1 MLTIIALVISY
12 LLGSISCALIIS
24 RALGLGDPRQA
35 GSGNAG
41 ATNVLRLSGKK
52 VAVAVLA
59 GDFAKGLIA
68 ILIAQ
73 HLLGVYGLMLGFCGL
88 AAVVGHIFPIF
99 FGFKGGKGVATAAAV
114 IFALNLWVGLAVFA
128 TWILVVIVSR
138 YSSLAAV
145 VACAMSPVY
154 IWLFHLHN
162 YFLPILIIAILII
175 IKHSS
180 NIKRL
185 LNGEEKKVSFKSKSK
200 AESK

>member
-24 RALGLGDPRQA
+24 RALGLGDPRQS

-52 VAVAVLA
+52 VAACVLI
-59 GDFAKGLIA
+59 GDFAKGLA
-68 ILIAQ
+68 AVLIAQ
-73 HLLGVYGLMLGFCGL
+73 HIFSVQGAMLGYCGL
-88 AAVVGHIFPIF
+88 AAILGHIFPVF

-114 IFALNLWVGLAVFA
+114 IFALNLWLGIAVVGIWL
-128 TWILVVIVSR
+128 LVVIVTR
-138 YSSLAAV
+138 YSSLAAII
-145 VACAMSPVY
+145 ACAMSPGYV
-154 IWLFHLHN
+154 WLFNLKS
-162 YFLPILIIAILII
+162 YFIPLAIMAVIII
-175 IKHSS
+175 IKHGS

-200 AESK
+200 A